1 MHACYLPSQ
10 VRTQTQ
16 RKVRQAQRIKV
27 EEPYRIMVQNEL
39 AQHGKAL
46 PKLGLNQERSR
57 LLLTFEGMVQLAAA
71 SDLASRKLVVTSA
84 PAVEGSVVQV
94 DAAANSSA
102 AATGAVACDTSA
114 MSDMAAGVAVSA
126 EAGAAAGDGIAGG
139 GAAGGGA
146 GGGADTGAGAGA
158 GDKTTAGAAGGTGDV
173 AVTSAAAA
181 GIAVVASELGEES
194 QTAAGNPTERMLQQ
208 LRWLQTAEPLPR
220 DAWCIQWK

>member
-84 PAVEGSVVQV
+84 PAVEGSVVHV
-94 DAAANSSA
+94 DAAA
-102 AATGAVACDTSA
+102 GA
-114 MSDMAAGVAVSA
+114 A
-126 EAGAAAGDGIAGG
+126 EA
-139 GAAGGGA
+139 
-146 GGGADTGAGAGA
+146 AGAGVGCA
-158 GDKTTAGAAGGTGDV
+158 TA
-173 AVTSAAAA
+173 SA
-181 GIAVVASELGEES
+181 STL
-194 QTAAGNPTERMLQQ
+194 
-208 LRWLQTAEPLPR
+208 
-220 DAWCIQWK
+220 DA